1 MENWIFAT
9 LPVLLKVLITVV
21 AIFSIIILLTRISGL
36 RTFAK
41 MSIIDFASTIAV
53 GSILATV
60 IMNSDQSIFKGAIAL
75 AGVVAFQSLLS
86 LVIRKSEFIRKLLSN
101 KPILLMYQGKILEE
115 NMAKANVSKYEL
127 IAKLREANA
136 LNFDQVLAVVLETTG
151 DMSVLHS
158 SQNTQLSS
166 IMLKGVKGI
175 PKKNEKD

>member
-1 MENWIFAT
+1 
-9 LPVLLKVLITVV
+9 
-21 AIFSIIILLTRISGL
+21 
-36 RTFAK
+36 
-41 MSIIDFASTIAV
+41 
-53 GSILATV
+53 
-60 IMNSDQSIFKGAIAL
+60 
-75 AGVVAFQSLLS
+75 
-86 LVIRKSEFIRKLLSN
+86 
-101 KPILLMYQGKILEE
+101 MYQGKILEE